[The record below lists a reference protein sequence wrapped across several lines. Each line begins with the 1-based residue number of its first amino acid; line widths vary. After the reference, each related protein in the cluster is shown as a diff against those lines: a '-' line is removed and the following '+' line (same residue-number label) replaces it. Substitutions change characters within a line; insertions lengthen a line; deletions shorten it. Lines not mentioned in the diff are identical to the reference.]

1 MEAAKGVRSHC
12 DELLAQREACATL
25 LQAAY
30 RGYLLRAR
38 LGRQREERE
47 YAASEARRL
56 GELERMTAE
65 LALQVWQL

>member
-1 MEAAKGVRSHC
+1 
-12 DELLAQREACATL
+12 L